1 LSEKKKDNIKENKNK
16 PNNKKSELAKLSQEN
31 LMKAVFVLA
40 WPVIIEMLMH
50 SSVGIADT
58 AMVGRLGAAS
68 IAAIGLGNQL
78 VMFIATVFAAVR
90 TGATVLVARLTGA
103 GDTEGAR
110 QAARQALL
118 IGTVFGVV
126 LASILFIFPE
136 AGYKFLGAEP
146 EVIEVGIGY
155 LRYRAIAMIFAIITM
170 TVTSI
175 LRGLGDTKIAMYVNA
190 SVSLINVVLNYLFI
204 FGVAFFPE
212 MGTSGAGFASM
223 IARIFGAI
231 AMLWV
236 IDSGKSYI
244 KVSVLKIRKF
254 HKETIKRMLSVG
266 IPAGIES
273 LMLRG
278 AMIGFTMI
286 VADLGTNLYAAHQV
300 GLRINSVAFMPGF
313 GFSVAATT
321 LVGQNLG
328 AKQPDEARRA
338 GNATTI
344 MGAIFMGTVGLLI
357 FIFAKQFMWFFTD
370 IEEVINAGAEVLRIM
385 AFALPFMGV
394 ARIAAGGLRGAGDT
408 KFVMWGTG
416 ISIWLTRI
424 VLAYVLVNFANLGLP
439 GAWIGMSA
447 DHLLRAAVFLIRWSK
462 GKWTEIKV

>member
-1 LSEKKKDNIKENKNK
+1 MSDNKEENIKNKEHI
-16 PNNKKSELAKLSQEN
+16 PEDKKSKLAKMSEEN
-31 LMKAVFVLA
+31 LMKAVLMLA

-78 VMFIATVFAAVR
+78 VMFGTTLFAAVR

-103 GDTEGAR
+103 GDREGAR

-118 IGTVFGVV
+118 LGTVMGIA
-126 LASILFIFPE
+126 LASVLFLFPE
-136 AGYKFLGAEP
+136 QGLRFLGAKP

-175 LRGLGDTKIAMYVNA
+175 LRGLGDTKTAMYVNA
-190 SVSLINVVLNYLFI
+190 SVSLTNVVLNYLFI
-204 FGVAFFPE
+204 FGIGIFPR
-212 MGTSGAGFASM
+212 MGTAGAGFASM
-223 IARIFGAI
+223 LARIVGSI
-231 AMLWV
+231 AMVWV
-236 IDSGKSYI
+236 LTTGKSYI
-244 KVSVLKIRKF
+244 KVSIAKIKGF
-254 HKETIKRMLSVG
+254 HKETVKRMLSVG

-273 LMLRG
+273 IMLRG
-278 AMIGFTMI
+278 AMMGFTMI
-286 VADLGTNLYAAHQV
+286 VANLGTNLYAAHQV
-300 GLRINSVAFMPGF
+300 GLRIDSVAFMPGF

-338 GNATTI
+338 GNATI
-344 MGAIFMGTVGLLI
+344 MMGAAFMGAVGVVI
-357 FIFAKQFMWFFTD
+357 FIFARQFMWVFTD
-370 IEEVINAGAEVLRIM
+370 VEEVINAGAEVLRIM
-385 AFALPFMGV
+385 AFALPFMGI
-394 ARIAAGGLRGAGDT
+394 ARVAAGGLRGAGDT
-408 KFVMWGTG
+408 TFVMGATG
-416 ISIWLTRI
+416 LSIWLTRI
-424 VLAYVLVNFANLGLP
+424 ALAYVLVNFFDLGLP

-447 DHLLRAAVFLIRWSK
+447 DHLLRAVIFFFRWSK
-462 GKWTEIKV
+462 GKWAEI